1 MLSEGQT
8 PEKLHRPGPQW
19 ADEVH
24 KPAASVHIEDK
35 SIGEGKEVKS
45 LAVPVGFIEG
55 MHEPEGGVSLVLGV
69 DEMEYIL
76 TNELVIS
83 VHNNLDIILVAER
96 ESRVNIVVGGI
107 FMVEVLHECDPVFGE
122 FQPLQ
127 FPHGFGESVIGG
139 VIIDE
144 NNVEIVVVLPDDAPD
159 YLLLPVVLLIVV
171 AKYAHAQRELRLGV

>member
-24 KPAASVHIEDK
+24 KPTASVHIEDE

-45 LAVPVGFIEG
+45 LAIPVGFIEG

-69 DEMEYIL
+69 DKVEYIL

-96 ESRVNIVVGGI
+96 ESRVNIIVGGI
-107 FMVEVLHECDPVFGE
+107 FMVEVLHERDPVFGK

-127 FPHGFGESVIGG
+127 FPHGFGKSVIGR

-144 NNVEIVVVLPDDAPD
+144 NNVKIVVVLPGDAPD